1 MPRTLAGIR
10 NRLRVAVGA
19 SLLAAVAT
27 ADQLPSKPL
36 VKAGAQPK
44 SFGTQD
50 YSVTVVS
57 GLAFSPP
64 LSAVPHDFRLSPS
77 FGRFCDSC
85 TANALY
91 EYYAPLN
98 LPEGA
103 VIDYIGFNTT
113 TDTDGILGVGLWQR
127 NYGGDLHFLTGFS
140 APAHGWGT
148 DWSGLLN
155 ISIPSNEGR
164 EFVIQVEQLGHPNPQ
179 FFAWVEVWWRRTV
192 SDPPSSATFADVPT
206 DHQFFQGI
214 EALYASGITAGC
226 GGGNFCPNNPVTR
239 GQMATFL
246 AKALGLHWRNVLP
259 ALRD

>member
-1 MPRTLAGIR
+1 MSRRLVGLG
-10 NRLRVAVGA
+10 NRLWVFVGA
-19 SLLAAVAT
+19 SFLAVVAA

-36 VKAGAQPK
+36 ATPGVRPK
-44 SFGTQD
+44 NFGTQD

-64 LSAVPHDFRLSPS
+64 
-77 FGRFCDSC
+77 
-85 TANALY
+85 NALY

-140 APAHGWGT
+140 APAHGWAT

-155 ISIPSNEGR
+155 ISISSNEGR

-179 FFAWVEVWWRRTV
+179 FFAWVEVWWKRSV
-192 SDPPSSATFADVPT
+192 SPAPSSASFNDVPT
-206 DHQFFQGI
+206 DHLFFQFV
-214 EALYASGITAGC
+214 EALYDSGITAGC
-226 GGGNFCPNNPVTR
+226 GDGNYCPDEPVTR
-239 GQMATFL
+239 GQMAAFL
-246 AKALGLHWRNVLP
+246 AKALGLHWRNCCP
-259 ALRD
+259 N